1 MSATSGR
8 RWLGRAACAAFLMR
22 SCSAMYSLKRAATV
36 ASIAIASLIAPTQ
49 SYSQTAS
56 WRPERPV
63 EIVVPTGA
71 GGAVDALGRLMQKIL
86 KDDRIVEVPLV
97 VLNKAGGGGN
107 LALVYLNGHAGDGHY
122 LFPSTMTIMNNHIL
136 GRSKDNWTD
145 YTPLAILFS
154 EPMTMVTATNASLK
168 NGRDLM
174 EKLKADPQS
183 LSVSIGFAPGG
194 TNHLATAL
202 LMKAMGIDVR
212 KVKTVVFASNGESM
226 TALMGGHVDV
236 SSLSAASAIRA
247 AQQGKLRILGIATER
262 RGEGALAEIPTWRE
276 QGFDVVFSNT
286 RLLFGPKSM
295 TPAQIAYWDGAIQRM
310 VQSKEWKDMGTRDY
324 VELDYAGSKQSPQR
338 MAVMYKQIRGALL
351 DVGMAKE

>member
-1 MSATSGR
+1 MAHVNVPSGTR
-8 RWLGRAACAAFLMR
+8 RLARALGAALLA
-22 SCSAMYSLKRAATV
+22 AATT
-36 ASIAIASLIAPTQ
+36 AYPQAP
-49 SYSQTAS
+49 S

-63 EIVVPTGA
+63 EIVVPTSA
-71 GGAVDALGRLMQKIL
+71 GGAVDMLGRLMQKIL
-86 KDDRIVEVPLV
+86 KEDRIVDAPLV
-97 VLNKAGGGGN
+97 VVNKGGGGGN

-154 EPMTMVTATNASLK
+154 EPMTMATGPNAALK
-168 NGRDLM
+168 TGRDMM

-183 LSVSIGFAPGG
+183 LSVSIGFASGG

-202 LMKAMGIDVR
+202 LMKAMAVDVR

-236 SSLSAASAIRA
+236 SSLSAASAVRA

-262 RGEGALAEIPTWRE
+262 RGEGALADIPTWRE

-286 RLLFGPKSM
+286 RLLFGPKGM
-295 TPAQIAYWDGAIQRM
+295 TPAQIAYWDAAIQRM
-310 VQSKEWKDMGTRDY
+310 VQNKEWKEMGARDY
-324 VELDYAGSKQSPQR
+324 VDLDHAGSEQSPQR
-338 MAVMYKQIRGALL
+338 MATIYKQIRSALV